1 MQIYQDN
8 IAVITGAAG
17 GIGLALARQ
26 AARRNMKLVLTDLD
40 TERLHHAAASLD
52 LPPERL
58 LLHAADVSR
67 EADVAA
73 LADASF
79 ARFGAVHLLCN
90 NAGVGYSRLTTEHS
104 TADWDWVLG
113 VNLMSVVHGIRHFVP
128 RMQRQSEPSHVVNT
142 ASAAGLVSSPG
153 MAAYNVSKHGVVT
166 LSETLYA
173 ELTEQ
178 ASQVGV
184 SVLCPAWVPTGINQS
199 ARHRQPRFGTEP
211 ELTPQSAAY
220 AQRMAQAVQSG
231 KLTPDD
237 IAGIT
242 FAAIEHGQ
250 FYIVPHRKILQ
261 AVELRAQ
268 DMVLDRNPTPL
279 TPPAAS
285 RPSKAAEASR

>member
-1 MQIYQDN
+1 MQIFQDN

-26 AARRNMKLVLTDLD
+26 AAGRNMKLVLTDLD
-40 TERLHHAAASLD
+40 TERLHHAAACLG

-104 TADWDWVLG
+104 TADWEWVLG

-128 RMQRQSEPSHVVNT
+128 RMQQQSETSHVVNT

-173 ELTEQ
+173 ELAEQ

-237 IAGIT
+237 VAGIT
-242 FAAIEHGQ
+242 FAAVEQGQ

-268 DMVLDRNPTPL
+268 DMVLGRNPTPL
-279 TPPAAS
+279 TPPAAPA
-285 RPSKAAEASR
+285 PSKAAEASR

>member
-1 MQIYQDN
+1 MQNFQDKT
-8 IAVITGAAG
+8 AVITGAAG

-26 AARRNMKLVLTDLD
+26 AAARGMKLVLTDLHAD
-40 TERLHHAAASLD
+40 RLQQSASSLG

-90 NAGVGYSRLTTEHS
+90 NAGVGYSRITTEHT

-128 RMQRQSEPSHVVNT
+128 RMQQQNEPSHVVNT

-166 LSETLYA
+166 LSETLFA
-173 ELTEQ
+173 ELAEQ
-178 ASQVGV
+178 QSQVGV
-184 SVLCPAWVPTGINQS
+184 SVLCPAWVPTGISQS
-199 ARHRQPRFGTEP
+199 ERHRPPRFGAEP
-211 ELTPQSAAY
+211 ELSPQSAAY
-220 AQRMAQAVQSG
+220 ALSMAQAVQSG

-237 IAGIT
+237 IARIT
-242 FAAIEHGQ
+242 FAAVEQGQ

-261 AVELRAQ
+261 AVELRCQ
-268 DMVLDRNPTPL
+268 DMLQGRSPTPL
-279 TPPAAS
+279 APPAS
-285 RPSKAAEASR
+285 PTPGTTAEASR

>member
-1 MQIYQDN
+1 MQNFQDKT
-8 IAVITGAAG
+8 AVITGAAG

-26 AARRNMKLVLTDLD
+26 AAGRGMNLVLTDLD
-40 TERLHHAAASLD
+40 AEPLHHAAASLG

-73 LADASF
+73 LANASF
-79 ARFGAVHLLCN
+79 ARFGAVHLLFN
-90 NAGVGYSRLTTEHS
+90 NAGVGCSRLTTEHS
-104 TADWDWVLG
+104 AADWDWVLG

-128 RMQRQSEPSHVVNT
+128 RMQQRSEPSHVVNT

-173 ELTEQ
+173 ELAEQ
-178 ASQVGV
+178 ASPVGV
-184 SVLCPAWVPTGINQS
+184 SVLCPAWVPTGIHQS
-199 ARHRQPRFGTEP
+199 ARHRQPRFGAEP
-211 ELTPQSAAY
+211 ALSPQSAAY
-220 AQRMAQAVQSG
+220 AVRMAQAVQSG

-237 IAGIT
+237 IARVT
-242 FAAIEHGQ
+242 FFAVEQGQ

-261 AVELRAQ
+261 AVERRCQ
-268 DMVLDRNPTPL
+268 DMVQGRNPTPL
-279 TPPAAS
+279 EPAASPTPPAAAEVS
-285 RPSKAAEASR
+285 R

>member
-1 MQIYQDN
+1 MQNFQDKT
-8 IAVITGAAG
+8 AVITGAAG

-26 AARRNMKLVLTDLD
+26 AAARGMKLVLTDLD
-40 TERLHHAAASLD
+40 VDRLQHATTSLG
-52 LPPERL
+52 LPPGRL

-73 LADASF
+73 LADAGF
-79 ARFGAVHLLCN
+79 ARFGAVHLLFN
-90 NAGVGYSRLTTEHS
+90 NAGVGCSRITTEHS
-104 TADWDWVLG
+104 AADWDWVLG

-128 RMQRQSEPSHVVNT
+128 RMQQQNEPSHVVNT

-173 ELTEQ
+173 ELAEQ
-178 ASQVGV
+178 DSLVGV

-199 ARHRQPRFGTEP
+199 ARHRQPRFGAEP
-211 ELTPQSAAY
+211 ELSPQSAGY
-220 AQRMAQAVQSG
+220 AARMAQAVQSG

-237 IAGIT
+237 VACVA
-242 FAAIEHGQ
+242 FSAVEQGQ

-261 AVELRAQ
+261 AVELRCQ
-268 DMVLDRNPTPL
+268 DMVQGRNPTPL
-279 TPPAAS
+279 TLPVSPTPPT
-285 RPSKAAEASR
+285 AAEVSR

>member
-142 ASAAGLVSSPG
+142 ASAAGLVSSPC
-153 MAAYNVSKHGVVT
+153 MRS
-166 LSETLYA
+166 LPS
-173 ELTEQ
+173 
-178 ASQVGV
+178 
-184 SVLCPAWVPTGINQS
+184 
-199 ARHRQPRFGTEP
+199 RHRRSVFRCFVRPG
-211 ELTPQSAAY
+211 Y
-220 AQRMAQAVQSG
+220 
-231 KLTPDD
+231 
-237 IAGIT
+237 
-242 FAAIEHGQ
+242 
-250 FYIVPHRKILQ
+250 
-261 AVELRAQ
+261 
-268 DMVLDRNPTPL
+268 
-279 TPPAAS
+279 PPASTRVRATAS
-285 RPSKAAEASR
+285 RVSAPNPS